1 MVVHN
6 KWKWSC
12 ESIALHQGLDTSSD
26 RNAMKRDYSDLNFNQ
41 YCEKMQR
48 IQGFYMS
55 IPGDK
60 VACSNRDGGSEG
72 VDWNNDQRLVF
83 ENWNNAEGRDR
94 KRSRLLYEVRY
105 SNRQMPTSFVK
116 IESSCVC
123 YRIPIASIPSLTA
136 SHLSSQSRFL
146 QW

>member
-1 MVVHN
+1 
-6 KWKWSC
+6 
-12 ESIALHQGLDTSSD
+12 
-26 RNAMKRDYSDLNFNQ
+26 MKRDYSDLNFNQ

-123 YRIPIASIPSLTA
+123 
-136 SHLSSQSRFL
+136 
-146 QW
+146 